1 MAFGGQIVVCNP
13 RSNPQK
19 SCYYHYHQYTRTNNY
34 DKLIWLKMQFIS
46 ISMISR
52 AANVFAARLVRHRPA
67 ACKFSR
73 GRFDVWPSLLVII
86 IVYLHIYRIGK

>member
-1 MAFGGQIVVCNP
+1 
-13 RSNPQK
+13 
-19 SCYYHYHQYTRTNNY
+19 
-34 DKLIWLKMQFIS
+34 MQFIS